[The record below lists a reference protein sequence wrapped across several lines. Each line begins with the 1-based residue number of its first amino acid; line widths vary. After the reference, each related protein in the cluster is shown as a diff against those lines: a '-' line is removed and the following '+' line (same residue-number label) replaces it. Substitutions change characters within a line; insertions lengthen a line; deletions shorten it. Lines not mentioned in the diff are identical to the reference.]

1 MSVLL
6 KVVGGIWAILGS
18 ANIVMMFR
26 NEVSSSIG
34 VFGLLWSFVLFI
46 VPGLVIYGIG
56 AATGASHGPLRRATA
71 APLQAWDREHP
82 EPHEAEIETRRHD
95 LPGPLDLLAQLTQ
108 LGYGEQY
115 GALVRCGIRGDRYP
129 ERDIGGSEGRI
140 QGPGSHPEIMD
151 KAEVKEIAHFLKD
164 IHEGLWE
171 QEVSPMELTELY
183 RAIQRLMDERFQAP
197 DQDVKVLLASLEYRA
212 RQYMQTLEE
221 RLGVRN

>member
-18 ANIVMMFR
+18 ANIVMTFR
-26 NEVSSSIG
+26 NDVLSSIG
-34 VFGLLWSFVLFI
+34 AFGLLWNFVLFI
-46 VPGLVIYGIG
+46 FPGLVLYGIG
-56 AATGASHGPLRRATA
+56 AATVVSHGPLRRATA

-82 EPHEAEIETRRHD
+82 EPQEAEIETRRHD
-95 LPGPLDLLAQLTQ
+95 LPAAMDLLAQLTQ

-115 GALVRCGIRGDRYP
+115 EALVRGGRGP
-129 ERDIGGSEGRI
+129 GRDIGGSEGRI
-140 QGPGSHPEIMD
+140 QGPGSHPEIRD
-151 KAEVKEIAHFLKD
+151 KAEVKQIAHFLKD
-164 IHEGLWE
+164 IHEGLCE
-171 QEVSPMELTELY
+171 EEVSPMQLTGLY
-183 RAIQRLMDERFQAP
+183 RVIQRLMDERFQAP